1 MLFLGNLKYF
11 KLLKIKF
18 KIFLRGDSSMFNF
31 TKLAIEMNEPDN
43 QVAPTDSRFRPDQR
57 LMENGDW
64 DGANDRK
71 NELEDKQR
79 KARRKAEA
87 EAERAIAN
95 SKEPIN

>member
-1 MLFLGNLKYF
+1 
-11 KLLKIKF
+11 
-18 KIFLRGDSSMFNF
+18 MFNF
-31 TKLAIEMNEPDN
+31 TKLAIEMNEPDD

-95 SKEPIN
+95 SKKD